1 MSNDTKWIIGT
12 VLSTAIALAGLMFAQ
27 SASLHGRMDRLD
39 GRMDRLNAR
48 MDRLNARMDR
58 LEDRLQAVEDR
69 LRAVEIGLAEVRV
82 LVSGRGQDPENGGQS
97 PTVASP
103 PRGG

>member
-1 MSNDTKWIIGT
+1 MSNDTKWVIGT

-27 SASLHGRMDRLD
+27 SASLN
-39 GRMDRLNAR
+39 GRMDRLNG
-48 MDRLNARMDR
+48 RMDR
-58 LEDRLQAVEDR
+58 LEDRLRAVEDR

-82 LVSGRGQDPENGGQS
+82 LISGRGQDPENDGQS

>member
-1 MSNDTKWIIGT
+1 MSNDTKWVIGT

-27 SASLHGRMDRLD
+27 SASLKGRMDRQ
-39 GRMDRLNAR
+39 
-48 MDRLNARMDR
+48 
-58 LEDRLQAVEDR
+58 EDRLRAVEDR

-82 LVSGRGQDPENGGQS
+82 LIAGRGRDPANGGQS
-97 PTVASP
+97 PIVTLP

>member
-1 MSNDTKWIIGT
+1 MSNDTKWVIGT

-27 SASLHGRMDRLD
+27 SASLN
-39 GRMDRLNAR
+39 GRMDRLNG
-48 MDRLNARMDR
+48 RMDR

-82 LVSGRGQDPENGGQS
+82 LIPGRGQDPENGGQS